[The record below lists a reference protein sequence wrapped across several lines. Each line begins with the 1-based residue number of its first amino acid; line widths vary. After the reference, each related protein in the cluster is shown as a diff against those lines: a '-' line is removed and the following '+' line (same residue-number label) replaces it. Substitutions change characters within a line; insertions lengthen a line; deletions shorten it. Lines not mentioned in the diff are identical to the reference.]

1 MGDDE
6 RDIIEEDEGQQGS
19 DVNTS
24 TSNIV
29 KILLYIA
36 GGIIL
41 IALMIGISVIVSKSV
56 TESKYQRDQDIIA
69 APPPEPLA
77 AYELPAFTKATA
89 DAEPRFLKMTIS
101 LGYVPDIALNMELGN
116 RKSEIQ
122 HIVNMI
128 LQSKSYENLNSVE
141 KTITLSEEIKA
152 HINTRLISGKIKEV
166 YFIEFV
172 VN

>member
-6 RDIIEEDEGQQGS
+6 RDIIDEEGGTQTS

-24 TSNIV
+24 TSKII
-29 KILLYIA
+29 KILLYVA

-41 IALMIGISVIVSKSV
+41 VALMIGISVIVSKSV

-77 AYELPAFTKATA
+77 VYELPTFTSVTT
-89 DAEPRFLKMTIS
+89 DAEPHFVKMTIS
-101 LGYVPDIALNMELGN
+101 LGFVPDTILGSELSN
-116 RKSEIQ
+116 RKWEIQ
-122 HIVNMI
+122 HTVTLI
-128 LQSKSYENLNSVE
+128 LQGKSYEDLKSVE

-152 HINTRLISGKIKEV
+152 HINTRLINGKIKEV
-166 YFIEFV
+166 YFSEFV